1 MSDAALSF
9 SFIRPGHALYA
20 GELELRFRVLREP
33 LGFTRAQVAFP
44 FEADSLHLVAH
55 QGDTVLGCVLFN
67 PEDAHGGRLFQM
79 AVASHLQG
87 QGLGARLVRSLEE
100 ELRRRGFTHVHLHAR
115 GPVVPFYE
123 RLGYAVYGEPFTE
136 VGIPH
141 RHMRKALDT

>member
-1 MSDAALSF
+1 MSDTQLSF
-9 SFIRPGHALYA
+9 IHPGHALYA
-20 GELELRFRVLREP
+20 GELELRFKVLREP
-33 LGFTRAQVAFP
+33 LGYTRAQVAFP
-44 FEADSLHLVAH
+44 FEADSFHLVAH

-79 AVASHLQG
+79 AVAAHLQG

-115 GPVVPFYE
+115 APVVPFYE
-123 RLGYAVYGEPFTE
+123 RLGYAVYGEPFSE

-141 RHMRKALDT
+141 RHMRKALGA